1 MESDYVFSIL
11 IIRQE
16 SHLNLKSY
24 ALIPIYLYQ
33 SFKIKL
39 NLIEFLIFNFNNL
52 TELNW
57 IKPNCGNTGIAGFPY
72 DLKVKFMYSFKSLHR
87 LEKSSL

>member
-57 IKPNCGNTGIAGFPY
+57 INPIVEIQELQDFHMI
-72 DLKVKFMYSFKSLHR
+72 LK
-87 LEKSSL
+87 